1 MISWGPAS
9 EQKCM
14 HVANHIVYNMY
25 SCGNFYSR
33 DHGRCRCVKRHVKS
47 NELRYSSQH
56 EAQLGLSTGRA
67 FGRLRCPAA
76 HTWSQGGGFSG
87 NNPWPR
93 NWYASR
99 EPTQGGSGLA
109 GIMDVTVR
117 WLLRASQLTT
127 VPTEAPPARLRPAP
141 IPTTILA
148 VVPCRIHR
156 LLQSPISLTHFRMCC
171 NFTNESHRQ

>member
-1 MISWGPAS
+1 MYYCDDIYGSLYGEFHSAKSQAWTHPR
-9 EQKCM
+9 KC
-14 HVANHIVYNMY
+14 
-25 SCGNFYSR
+25 
-33 DHGRCRCVKRHVKS
+33 
-47 NELRYSSQH
+47 SSQH

-117 WLLRASQLTT
+117 WLLGASQLTT
-127 VPTEAPPARLRPAP
+127 VPTDAPPAQPYVGYVMGNGPVIDERASLFPHLELRGSQDE
-141 IPTTILA
+141 
-148 VVPCRIHR
+148 VPR
-156 LLQSPISLTHFRMCC
+156 
-171 NFTNESHRQ
+171 

>member
-33 DHGRCRCVKRHVKS
+33 DHGRCQCVKRHVKS
-47 NELRYSSQH
+47 NELQYSSQH
-56 EAQLGLSTGRA
+56 EAQLGLGTGRA

-87 NNPWPR
+87 NSPWPR

-109 GIMDVTVR
+109 GIIDVTVR
-117 WLLRASQLTT
+117 WLLGANQLTT
-127 VPTEAPPARLRPAP
+127 VPPDAPPAQPYIGYVMGSGPVIDERASLFPQLELRGSQDE
-141 IPTTILA
+141 
-148 VVPCRIHR
+148 VPR
-156 LLQSPISLTHFRMCC
+156 
-171 NFTNESHRQ
+171 